1 MNAPAYT
8 RTAIALHWSMAAL
21 VLGTFL
27 LGLWMA
33 DLPNSPL
40 KLRSYN
46 WHKWAGASFLALAL
60 LRLAWRWRHPPPP
73 AMPMPHWQARLA
85 GGVHHAMYALFFAVP
100 LIGWAYSSSLGYPL
114 VWFGVLP
121 LPDFVPVDRDLAK
134 LIKPWHESAA
144 WGLAG
149 LVLLHVAGAVKHQ
162 WIDHDGLLR
171 RMAPWSR

>member
-1 MNAPAYT
+1 MNPPAYT
-8 RTAIALHWSMAAL
+8 RTAIALHWAMAAL
-21 VLGTFL
+21 VLGTFG

-73 AMPMPHWQARLA
+73 ALPMPRWQARLA

-100 LIGWAYSSSLGYPL
+100 LVGWAYSSSLGYPL

-144 WGLAG
+144 WALAG
-149 LVLLHVAGAVKHQ
+149 LVLLHVAGAAKHH
-162 WIDHDGLLR
+162 WVDHDGLLR
-171 RMAPWSR
+171 RMAPWLQ